1 MIKSI
6 FACIASYVRLGKLPH
21 FAIPWFL
28 ENEGINSTH
37 SESLWEL
44 NGDFIL
50 FCFTNDVDSV
60 SGTYLSSL
68 PKIINLINLMVPVIA
83 AAV

>member
-1 MIKSI
+1 M
-6 FACIASYVRLGKLPH
+6 G
-21 FAIPWFL
+21 
-28 ENEGINSTH
+28 
-37 SESLWEL
+37 
-44 NGDFIL
+44 IL